1 MKCIIC
7 NTSNIDFKKARKG
20 YKDYYNL
27 NYKYVK
33 IIENTS
39 FKLKEVDKIQG
50 YQYNIKIHTIND
62 LQKLSRLLNH
72 EIIIHEE
79 RYGGMP
85 ILEIY
90 DDWRE

>member
-7 NTSNIDFKKARKG
+7 NTANVTFKKARKK
-20 YKDYYNL
+20 YKDYYFL
-27 NYKYVK
+27 SYNYFA
-33 IIENTS
+33 ILSNTN
-39 FKLKEVDKIQG
+39 FKLKRVDIIQG
-50 YQYNIKIHTIND
+50 YQYNIKIHNIND

-72 EIIIHEE
+72 EIIMRTE